1 MSAKRILFDVKA
13 REAIK
18 RGVDKSA
25 YAVRVTMGP
34 RGRNVLLDKGFGS
47 PTITKDG
54 ATVAKEVEL
63 EDKFENIGAE
73 FMKEIATKT
82 ESMAGD
88 GTTTAGVLA
97 KTIIEEGFNSVSG
110 KANPLLLK
118 SGIDEAVKEI
128 SKNLQEMSE

>member
-1 MSAKRILFDVKA
+1 MSAKRILFDAKA

-25 YAVRVTMGP
+25 NAVRVTMGP
-34 RGRNVLLDKGFGS
+34 RGRNVLLDRGFGS

-73 FMKEIATKT
+73 FVKEIATKQ
-82 ESMAGD
+82 
-88 GTTTAGVLA
+88 
-97 KTIIEEGFNSVSG
+97 
-110 KANPLLLK
+110 NP
-118 SGIDEAVKEI
+118 
-128 SKNLQEMSE
+128 